1 MRRFSAVLN
10 ILSIVTVLV
19 AGEANLAVASLVA
32 SVNNEGST
40 TLHEI
45 AIYPGETFSLDIN
58 ISVDSSIISA
68 GMELLASASD
78 IVDII
83 DGCFHSPWDTDVW
96 PIPVGGVDR
105 VSGPLAAILPSGSWF
120 EPGSCTLA
128 SLALRVGT
136 DALPGI
142 YTLNVDNVQFRDD
155 WATPVEPIPGDPGP
169 DFILE
174 VLPDPATGL
183 LLAGAAVLFWSRR
196 PRLGRALHCHA
207 RP

>member
-1 MRRFSAVLN
+1 MRRFSAILN

-83 DGCFHSPWDTDVW
+83 DGYFHSPWDTNVW
-96 PIPVGGVDR
+96 PIPLGGVDP
-105 VSGPLAAILPSGSWF
+105 VSSPLAAIVPWGSSF
-120 EPGSCTLA
+120 GPGSCTLA
-128 SLALRVGT
+128 SLDLAVDA
-136 DALPGI
+136 DALPGT
-142 YTLNVDNVQFRDD
+142 YALNVDNVEFREH
-155 WATPVEPIPGDPGP
+155 WAIPEPGPGDAGP
-169 DFILE
+169 DFLVE
-174 VLPDPATGL
+174 VVPEPASVFFFTGTLIL
-183 LLAGAAVLFWSRR
+183 LLCRR
-196 PRLGRALHCHA
+196 CK
-207 RP
+207 